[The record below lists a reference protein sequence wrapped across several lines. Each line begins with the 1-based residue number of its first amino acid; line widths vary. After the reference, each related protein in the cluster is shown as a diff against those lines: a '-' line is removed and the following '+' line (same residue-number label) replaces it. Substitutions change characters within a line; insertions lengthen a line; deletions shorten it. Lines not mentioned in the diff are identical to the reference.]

1 MIEYGYSTQ
10 IVAKIVRFSNKLL
23 SKKYRLMSIQ
33 NINHFSI
40 CKYINRIQ
48 LFLEMYGCATVS
60 TDWKGTILN
69 PVSSRLYY
77 IKNGSASITT
87 ADNVQYTLSAGQWYL
102 LPARCSFQYEC
113 QEEMEHIYFH
123 IKLCD
128 FDEID
133 LLSSAE
139 QPLSLHLPEAY
150 SDRLT
155 AYISSDDLFN
165 GLNVT
170 QVVYGIL
177 LRFVEHFRLS
187 VGRSDYSQCIYRALH
202 YIKQNLSVKLS
213 IAEIAEN
220 VFVSKSTLTKHF
232 QKELGMSVN
241 QYVTDT
247 VMSEAG
253 RMLLASNVS
262 VLAVSEKLG
271 FSDQFY
277 FSRRFKE
284 KYGVSPRDYRKNS
297 FYK

>member
-1 MIEYGYSTQ
+1 MIKYGYSAC
-10 IVAKIVRFSNKLL
+10 IVAKVVSFVNKFL
-23 SKKYRLMSIQ
+23 SKRYGILNMY
-33 NINHFSI
+33 NVNHFSI

-60 TDWKGTILN
+60 SDWKGTILN
-69 PVSSRLYY
+69 PLSSRLYY
-77 IKNGSASITT
+77 IKSGSAVITT
-87 ADNVQYTLSAGQWYL
+87 ADNVRYTLSTGRWYL
-102 LPARCSFQYEC
+102 LPARCSFEYEC
-113 QEEMEHIYFH
+113 EEAMEHIYFH
-123 IKLCD
+123 LKLCD

-139 QPLSLHLPEAY
+139 EPLSLSLPAEY
-150 SDRLT
+150 SDRF
-155 AYISSDDLFN
+155 AACIGSDNILS
-165 GLNVT
+165 GLNVKQT
-170 QVVYGIL
+170 VYGIL
-177 LRFVEHFRLS
+177 LQFVEYYRLS
-187 VGRSDYSQCIYRALH
+187 VERSDYSQCIYRALR

-213 IAEIAEN
+213 ISEIAEN

-253 RMLLASNVS
+253 RLLLSGNMS
-262 VLAVSEKLG
+262 VLTISEKLG

-297 FYK
+297 F